1 MTLLPGPEHGERACQ
16 GPFQAEAAPLP
27 WAEVPLE
34 ASVAAWSGPQGQR
47 QWRSWDRTLIVMGS
61 GSWWILSRSD
71 VNQGNF
77 FFLIFFF
84 FKLFN
89 IGE

>member
-1 MTLLPGPEHGERACQ
+1 MQ

-34 ASVAAWSGPQGQR
+34 ASVASWSGPRGQR
-47 QWRSWDRTLIVMGS
+47 QWRSWDRTLMVMGS

-77 FFLIFFF
+77 FFNLFFF
-84 FKLFN
+84 
-89 IGE
+89 